1 VLVGIECTHWV
12 RRIRDAHSLHSG
24 PEQEDTGNTDE
35 ASGHAIVPYSS
46 APTTLTSAFF
56 SINGVV
62 LDKSDNVF
70 FGDAGHGTVQEF
82 VLTNGSYGATLVTVS
97 TGHQNLQYLPYLAID
112 SHGRVYTGD
121 IADLKMLTP

>member
-1 VLVGIECTHWV
+1 M
-12 RRIRDAHSLHSG
+12 
-24 PEQEDTGNTDE
+24 
-35 ASGHAIVPYSS
+35 PYSS

-62 LDKSDNVF
+62 LDKSDNVL

-82 VLTNGSYGATLVTVS
+82 VLTNGSYRATLVTVS
-97 TGHQNLQYLPYLAID
+97 TGHQNLQYLQYFAID
-112 SHGRVYTGD
+112 SHGPVYTGD